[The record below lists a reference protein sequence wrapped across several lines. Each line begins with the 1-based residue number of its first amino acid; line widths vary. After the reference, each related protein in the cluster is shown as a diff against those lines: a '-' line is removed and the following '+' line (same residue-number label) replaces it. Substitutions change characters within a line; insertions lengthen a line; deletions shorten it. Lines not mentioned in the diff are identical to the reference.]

1 MRRVG
6 RHTLVYGAG
15 MMLTRAVSF
24 IMLPVYTRYLTP
36 ADYGVMEL
44 IGMTLD
50 IISIVAGAKLAL
62 GIFRYYHKAEQ
73 ERDRNAVV
81 STALVA
87 LGASY
92 GVIGAITYAI
102 AEPLSRLVFTS
113 MQYAPLIK
121 LAAVTLALQSLQLV
135 PLSYA
140 RLRERSVLF
149 VIANT
154 LKLAMQLGFNIY
166 FVVYQGSGVR
176 GVFLGNL
183 IASAL
188 VGAWLCVYVVRDVGL
203 RLSPVAT
210 GQLLRYG
217 IPLIGTQFATFI
229 VTFAD
234 RYFLQRSDTM
244 STVGLYSLA
253 YQFGF
258 LLAAI
263 GYIPFEMVWEPM
275 RFEIAKRA
283 DRDDVFARGF
293 LYMNVV
299 LITTAVGISLF
310 VPDVLRIMTT
320 PAFFSAADLVPV
332 ILIGYVFQGWAQIQD
347 IGILMSEKTA
357 YSTLANWAAAL
368 VALAAYALLIPR
380 YHGMG
385 AAVATAL
392 AFATRYGWI
401 YFFSQRLWHVEY
413 RWSPVV
419 RLCAVSVIVC
429 TAGALLPHAS
439 LIVSLSTRIGL
450 LAVYFLGMWH
460 SNVLSEEDRLLVR
473 RWIASPR
480 LALATLRA

>member
-1 MRRVG
+1 MGRVG

-24 IMLPVYTRYLTP
+24 IMLPVYTRFLTP

-62 GIFRYYHKAEQ
+62 GIFRYYHKAEG
-73 ERDRNAVV
+73 ERERNAVV

-87 LGASY
+87 LGSSY
-92 GVIGAITYAI
+92 GVIGAITYVI
-102 AEPLSRLVFTS
+102 AKPLSLLVFTS
-113 MQYAPLIK
+113 PQYAPLIQ
-121 LAAVTLALQSLQLV
+121 LAAITLALQSLQLV

-140 RLRERSVLF
+140 RLRERSGLF
-149 VIANT
+149 VIANA

-166 FVVYQGSGVR
+166 FVVYHGMGVR

-183 IASAL
+183 AASAI
-188 VGAWLCVYVVRDVGL
+188 VGAWLCAYVVRDVGL

-210 GQLLRYG
+210 RQLLRYG
-217 IPLIGTQFATFI
+217 VPLIGTQFATFI
-229 VTFAD
+229 VTFGD
-234 RYFLQRSDTM
+234 RYFLQRAGTM
-244 STVGLYSLA
+244 GDVGLYSLA

-275 RFEIAKRA
+275 RFEIAKRG

-293 LYMNVV
+293 LYMNLV
-299 LITTAVGISLF
+299 LLTTAVGLSLF

-320 PAFFSAADLVPV
+320 PAFYSAADLVPV
-332 ILIGYVFQGWAQIQD
+332 ILIAYVLQGWAQIQD
-347 IGILMSEKTA
+347 IGILMSEKTV

-385 AAVATAL
+385 AAVATAI

-401 YFFSQRLWHVEY
+401 YFFSQRLWRVEY
-413 RWSPVV
+413 NWSPVV
-419 RLCAVSVIVC
+419 RLCAVSVVVC
-429 TAGALLPHAS
+429 IAGALLPRAS
-439 LIVSLSTRIGL
+439 LVTSLGLRMGL
-450 LAVYFLGMWH
+450 LAVYFFAVWH
-460 SNVLSEEDRLLVR
+460 ASVLSNDDRLLVR
-473 RWIASPR
+473 RWILSPR
-480 LALATLRA
+480 LALTMLRA

>member
-24 IMLPVYTRYLTP
+24 IMLPVYTRFLTP

-62 GIFRYYHKAEQ
+62 GIFRYYHQAEG

-81 STALVA
+81 STALVS
-87 LGASY
+87 LGSSY

-102 AEPLSRLVFTS
+102 AKPLSLLVFTS
-113 MQYAPLIK
+113 PQYTPLIQ
-121 LAAVTLALQSLQLV
+121 LAAITLALQSLQLV

-149 VIANT
+149 VTANS

-166 FVVYQGSGVR
+166 FVVYHGMGVR

-183 IASAL
+183 VASAI
-188 VGAWLCVYVVRDVGL
+188 VGAWLCAYVVRDVGL

-217 IPLIGTQFATFI
+217 LPLIGTQFATFI

-234 RYFLQRSDTM
+234 RYFLQRAGTIGD
-244 STVGLYSLA
+244 VGIYSLA

-275 RFEIAKRA
+275 RFEIAKRG
-283 DRDDVFARGF
+283 DRDEVFARGF
-293 LYMNVV
+293 LYMNLV
-299 LITTAVGISLF
+299 LITTAVGLSLF
-310 VPDVLRIMTT
+310 VPDVLRVMTT
-320 PAFFSAADLVPV
+320 PAFYSAADLVPV
-332 ILIGYVFQGWAQIQD
+332 ILIAYVLQGWAQIQD
-347 IGILMSEKTA
+347 IGILMSEKTV
-357 YSTLANWAAAL
+357 YSTFANWAAAL

-385 AAVATAL
+385 AAVATAI

-401 YFFSQRLWHVEY
+401 YFFSQRLWSVEY

-419 RLCAVSVIVC
+419 RLCAVGVVVC
-429 TAGALLPHAS
+429 TAGALLPRGSIVTS
-439 LIVSLSTRIGL
+439 LGVRLGL
-450 LAVYFLGMWH
+450 LALYFLAAWH
-460 SNVLSEEDRLLVR
+460 ANVLSDDDRLLVR
-473 RWIASPR
+473 RWMASPR
-480 LALATLRA
+480 LALAILRT

>member
-1 MRRVG
+1 MGRVG
-6 RHTLVYGAG
+6 RHTLIYGAG

-24 IMLPVYTRYLTP
+24 IMLPVYTRFLTP

-62 GIFRYYHKAEQ
+62 GIFRYYHKAEG
-73 ERDRNAVV
+73 ERDKNAIV

-87 LGASY
+87 LGSSY
-92 GVIGAITYAI
+92 GVIGAITYAL
-102 AEPLSRLVFTS
+102 AQQLSLLVFTS
-113 MQYAPLIK
+113 PRYTPLIQ
-121 LAAVTLALQSLQLV
+121 LAAITLALQGLQLV

-149 VIANT
+149 VVANS
-154 LKLAMQLGFNIY
+154 LKLALQLGFNIY
-166 FVVYQGSGVR
+166 FVVYQGMGVR

-183 IASAL
+183 VASA
-188 VGAWLCVYVVRDVGL
+188 VIGAWLCAYVVRDVGL

-217 IPLIGTQFATFI
+217 VPLIGTQFATFI

-234 RYFLQRSDTM
+234 RYFLQRSGTIAD
-244 STVGLYSLA
+244 VGIYSLA

-275 RFEIAKRA
+275 RFEIARRR
-283 DRDDVFARGF
+283 DRDEVFARGF
-293 LYMNVV
+293 LYMNLV
-299 LITTAVGISLF
+299 LLTTAVGLSLF
-310 VPDVLRIMTT
+310 VPDVLRILTT
-320 PAFFSAADLVPV
+320 PAFYRAADLVPV
-332 ILIGYVFQGWAQIQD
+332 ILIAYVLQGWAQIQD
-347 IGILMSEKTA
+347 IGILMSEKTV

-368 VALAAYALLIPR
+368 VVLVAYAVLIPR

-385 AAVATAL
+385 AAVATAI

-401 YFFSQRLWHVEY
+401 YFFSQRLWRVEY
-413 RWSPVV
+413 RWPPVV
-419 RLCAVSVIVC
+419 RLCAIGVIVC
-429 TAGALLPHAS
+429 VAGALLPRGGLIAS
-439 LIVSLSTRIGL
+439 LGMRFGL
-450 LAVYFLGMWH
+450 LIVYFLAVWH
-460 SNVLSEEDRLLVR
+460 ANVLSDGDRFLVR

-480 LALATLRA
+480 LAVATLRA